1 MGAVGVGVGLSALN
15 AGMVRAETQ
24 GDDSLLAKTR
34 RGLADAEVA
43 LDTATVAAGA
53 TGVGLPVAAAT
64 EVASGV
70 VGLTAM
76 GVDAFVTNA
85 QRAEEAVE
93 RGGKLSVG
101 LGGVRLTLPE
111 LGLSERLGFN

>member
-1 MGAVGVGVGLSALN
+1 
-15 AGMVRAETQ
+15 MVRAETE
-24 GDDSLLAKTR
+24 GDDSLLANTR

-43 LDTATVAAGA
+43 LDTATIASGA

-64 EVASGV
+64 ELASTA

-85 QRAEEAVE
+85 KRAEEAVE
-93 RGGKLSVG
+93 RGGRFTIGAGPIS
-101 LGGVRLTLPE
+101 LTLPE
-111 LGLSERLGFN
+111 LGISERLGFN

>member
-1 MGAVGVGVGLSALN
+1 
-15 AGMVRAETQ
+15 MVRAETQ
-24 GDDSLLAKTR
+24 GDDSMLAKTR

-64 EVASGV
+64 EVASGI

-76 GVDAFVTNA
+76 GVDAVVTNA
-85 QRAEEAVE
+85 KRAEEAVE